1 MSLGMRSRKGE
12 SDRRRDA
19 RGHRR
24 GWGDLLRQLRAAY
37 AEGDVGSIRALWY
50 GALAEPGLGIW
61 FRLFNRLYPL
71 QSLLDVSYELERRIA
86 ADGLARASRWL
97 LDEGF
102 GRWESEVPP
111 ETQGVLPAE
120 PVILYGN
127 HPTLLTPFLV
137 SAHVERED
145 YRIVAASFLESFL
158 PAFGR
163 YAISVELP
171 LNQWGQQLWQGGLQ
185 RLVVVYWATRLRP
198 LPPRPAARERNRAA
212 LERATAHVRGGGALL
227 IAPAGWS
234 RSDRRW
240 YPGLGRIVRGLA
252 LSPAQRPVY
261 LVPYREEGTSDRLVR
276 RLLEARAR
284 GAPYRGGT
292 GAPRPRIRFGRPVPL
307 TEVATGEEPVED
319 LVEGLRRAYGELF
332 SPSPPAVGAPSRSRG

>member
-1 MSLGMRSRKGE
+1 M
-12 SDRRRDA
+12 
-19 RGHRR
+19 
-24 GWGDLLRQLRAAY
+24 
-37 AEGDVGSIRALWY
+37 GSIRALWY
-50 GALAEPGLGIW
+50 GALAERGLGGW
-61 FRLFNRLYPL
+61 LRLFNRLYPL

-86 ADGLARASRWL
+86 TEGLARASRWL
-97 LDEGF
+97 LDTGIET
-102 GRWESEVPP
+102 WHSELSPQ
-111 ETQGVLPAE
+111 TRRVLAAE

-127 HPTLLTPFLV
+127 HPSLLTPFLV

-145 YRIVAASFLESFL
+145 YRIVAASFLEKFL
-158 PAFGR
+158 PSLGR

-171 LNQWGQQLWQGGLQ
+171 LNQWGRQLLQGGLQ

-212 LERATAHVRGGGALL
+212 IEEATAHVRAGGALL
-227 IAPAGWS
+227 IAPTGWS

-240 YPGLGRIVRGLA
+240 YPGLGRIVCGLA
-252 LSPAQRPVY
+252 QKPAQRPVY

-284 GAPYRGGT
+284 GEPHRRGT
-292 GAPRPRIRFGRPVPL
+292 GTPGPRVRFGRPVPL
-307 TEVATGEEPVED
+307 AEVATGEEPVAD

-332 SPSPPAVGAPSRSRG
+332 ALSPPAVGTFSRSRS